1 MAENIEIAAEPRDVI
16 GKAAHHLAPLGKLPA
31 VLYGAT
37 TEPQALSLDRH
48 DFERVLVAHG
58 SGSTL
63 VKLTVAGG
71 KPVNAII
78 KEIQRDPV
86 KGTLQHIDLWAVSM
100 KQRIAAVVPIRFVGD
115 AAGVK
120 TGGVLTHTFTEIH
133 IEALP
138 TAIPEH
144 FDVDVSALEVGDSL
158 RLGDIPAPEGV
169 TVTSPADEIVC
180 SVIVPTVAPTE
191 EEAAQVVEPQVVGE
205 TKDEEE

>member
-1 MAENIEIAAEPRDVI
+1 MAENIEIAAEPRDII
-16 GKAAHHLAPLGKLPA
+16 GKAAHHLAPVGKLPA

-37 TEPQALSLDRH
+37 TEPQPLSLDRH

-63 VKLTVAGG
+63 VKLTVTGG

-78 KEIQRDPV
+78 KEIQRHPV
-86 KGTLQHIDLWAVSM
+86 KGTLQHVDLWAVSM
-100 KQRIAAVVPIRFVGD
+100 KQRIAAIVPIRFVGD

-120 TGGVLTHTFTEIH
+120 TGGVLTHNFTEVH

-144 FDVDVSALEVGDSL
+144 IDVDVSALEVGDSL
-158 RLGDIPAPEGV
+158 RLGDIPMPEGV
-169 TVTSPADEIVC
+169 TATSPAEEIVC

-191 EEAAQVVEPQVVGE
+191 EEAAQVAEPEVVGA
-205 TKDEEE
+205 TKEEEE